1 MSGTADEIKGR
12 VKQAAA
18 DLTDN
23 EELEREGEA
32 DEAEGKIKNFIDDA
46 KEKAED
52 LVDDVRDRFKS

>member
-18 DLTDN
+18 DLTDD

-46 KEKAED
+46 KEKAEEM
-52 LVDDVRDRFKS
+52 VDDVRDRFRS